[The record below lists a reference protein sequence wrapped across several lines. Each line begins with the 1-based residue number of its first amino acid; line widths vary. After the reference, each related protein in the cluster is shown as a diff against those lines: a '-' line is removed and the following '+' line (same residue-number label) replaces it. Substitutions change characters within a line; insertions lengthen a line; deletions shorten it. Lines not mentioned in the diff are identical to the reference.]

1 MLPDTRLIETTHITQ
16 GLDKLVF
23 RPKKPSH
30 EFINNTSDKGWTVFN
45 IQRCTY
51 RSIVFV
57 FRHTNKY
64 LQDIMVSG
72 V

>member
-1 MLPDTRLIETTHITQ
+1 MLPDTRLIETTHITK

-45 IQRCTY
+45 I
-51 RSIVFV
+51 
-57 FRHTNKY
+57 
-64 LQDIMVSG
+64 
-72 V
+72 